1 MILTIGTSLSI
12 LILLFSLFMEIP
24 ADYLLLSKSIIFLTA
39 AYRIY
44 EYIVVQHW
52 EWVLPFFLLILY
64 INPFFSFPIGQ
75 LENAYIINI
84 ILKSASIILLGYS
97 FNHIR

>member
-24 ADYLLLSKSIIFLTA
+24 TDYLNFAKIIIFLNA
-39 AYRIY
+39 CYRIY
-44 EYIVVQHW
+44 EYIIAQHW

-64 INPFFSFPIGQ
+64 INPFFSFPIAQ
-75 LENAYIINI
+75 LENAYVINL

>member
-12 LILLFSLFMEIP
+12 LIILFTLFMDIP
-24 ADYLLLSKSIIFLTA
+24 SAYLMLAKSIIFLNA
-39 AYRIY
+39 GYRIY
-44 EYIVVQHW
+44 EYVMAQHW
-52 EWVLPFFLLILY
+52 EWVLPFFILILY
-64 INPFFSFPIGQ
+64 INPFFSFPIAQMEHG
-75 LENAYIINI
+75 YMINL

>member
-1 MILTIGTSLSI
+1 MILTFGTVLSI
-12 LILLFSLFMEIP
+12 LIILFSLFMDIP
-24 ADYLLLSKSIIFLTA
+24 GDYILIAKGIVFLTA

-44 EYIVVQHW
+44 EYILAQHW

-64 INPFFSFPIGQ
+64 INPFFTFPIAEMTHG
-75 LENAYIINI
+75 YIINL
-84 ILKSASIILLGYS
+84 ILKSSSIFLLGYS